1 MVDPMKQLKSDLTH
15 SAYRIAKVREHLRA
29 LESLLYRIAETEK
42 LNLKQKGETK
52 ISWGERLS
60 LEITKGFSEDIA
72 LRKRYQ
78 REGFGLDSVFE
89 KRQWAEDQAAELKQT
104 YGLTDT
110 DIRLVQHI
118 SETGRTVTWEV
129 YVKAGKGLTVLFLN
143 SVG

>member
-1 MVDPMKQLKSDLTH
+1 
-15 SAYRIAKVREHLRA
+15 
-29 LESLLYRIAETEK
+29 
-42 LNLKQKGETK
+42 
-52 ISWGERLS
+52 